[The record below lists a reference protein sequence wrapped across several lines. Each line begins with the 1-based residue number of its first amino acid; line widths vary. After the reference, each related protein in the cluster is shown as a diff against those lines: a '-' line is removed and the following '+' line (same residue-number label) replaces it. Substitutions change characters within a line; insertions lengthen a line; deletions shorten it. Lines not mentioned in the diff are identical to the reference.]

1 MIIFLEVVLFLSV
14 ALVIGVIGNIA
25 GIGGGIIIMIVL
37 LFFFK
42 VDPVTASGM
51 SLVTIFVSAA
61 FGTISNMKQHA
72 VDSHLMAAIGIP
84 ASFGVLVGSYLVV
97 HIEDSSFNY
106 IFSFVSIAI
115 GLFSLLITQS
125 DRKNKIIEDGTFAKR
140 NFKPNSNLGNGKGLR
155 AQHLLTFAAG
165 VAGGFLG
172 IGIGGIV
179 GTYLTAIRKINPKIA
194 FSTTLFAMV
203 FTSLIGSSY
212 HLFSIKATPDLLT
225 LIISLAA
232 GAAIG
237 ALVGSN
243 LSSRIQFVKL
253 RLAQGYIIVS
263 LGLITLLFSRLT

>member
-1 MIIFLEVVLFLSV
+1 MIIFLEAIIFLSV

-51 SLVTIFVSAA
+51 SLVTIFVSSV
-61 FGTISNMKQHA
+61 FGTISNMKQQA
-72 VDSHLMAAIGIP
+72 VDSHLMAAIGVP
-84 ASFGVLVGSYLVV
+84 ASLGVLVGSYLVT
-97 HIEDSSFNY
+97 HIKDSSFNY

-115 GLFSLLITQS
+115 GLFSLLITRS
-125 DRKNKIIEDGTFAKR
+125 DRKNKIIEDGTFAMG
-140 NFKPNSNLGNGKGLR
+140 NFKSNTNLLKGKYLP
-155 AQHLLTFAAG
+155 AQHLLAFVAG

-194 FSTTLFAMV
+194 FSTTLSAMV

-212 HLFSIKATPDLLT
+212 HLASIKPATELLT
-225 LIISLAA
+225 LIISLAI
-232 GAAIG
+232 GAAMG

-263 LGLITLLFSRLT
+263 LGLVTLLFSLLT